1 MAERI
6 REQERQIETVVL
18 ESAGRQCKLE
28 EMEGEFEELIG
39 MVECERVSKKK
50 LEGEIDGAMEVA
62 RRKDGELDEA
72 KLAEEELERELKEV
86 RQMLMEEENRGRL
99 REDQLGKELQG
110 KDDTVANILQNQ
122 QLSKIEHE
130 QAIQTMQD
138 VR

>member
-1 MAERI
+1 
-6 REQERQIETVVL
+6 
-18 ESAGRQCKLE
+18 
-28 EMEGEFEELIG
+28 
-39 MVECERVSKKK
+39 MVECEQVNKKK
-50 LEGEIDGAMEVA
+50 LEGEIDGAMEVV
-62 RRKDGELDEA
+62 RRKDGELDKA

-86 RQMLMEEENRGRL
+86 HQMLMEEENRGKL

-110 KDDTVANILQNQ
+110 KDDTVANILQDQ

>member
-6 REQERQIETVVL
+6 REQERWIETVVL

-39 MVECERVSKKK
+39 MVECERVNKKK

-62 RRKDGELDEA
+62 RRTDGE
-72 KLAEEELERELKEV
+72 LAEEELERELKEG
-86 RQMLMEEENRGRL
+86 RQMLMEEENRGKL

-110 KDDTVANILQNQ
+110 KDDTVANILQDQ
-122 QLSKIEHE
+122 
-130 QAIQTMQD
+130 
-138 VR
+138 